1 MSTYSCVTFADED
14 CSDGIGISYCY
25 VFPFAEY
32 SAEFVQVSFTASAT
46 LGDDNL
52 RIFYQFSGSSTR
64 QQYPDIFANEPFPL
78 GADENPFIVR
88 ADNFEIRRIYD
99 DPCESPANPLDGTS
113 NLITEVQANDKPQGQ
128 TKLLLRAV
136 DYPNAAPFTYADAGV
151 SNFAVSSS
159 GLVTPP
165 TASEGIIKKLNYSI
179 GYTASINSYPT
190 SSTTNV
196 SRSVDVTVKVPNDP
210 EYTNARGLVS
220 GSEFT
225 IQLAAPTLN
234 TGSWSTS
241 VNSNNGHI
249 FGQILTGTTT
259 AALLTGFGKSGGG
272 TDTNT
277 VESFDGV
284 SWTNEAAYSFYTN
297 NYSDYAAVGTQTD
310 TTLYGGLDT
319 TNPFSGGG
327 TVLSSAHNFN
337 GTSWSTLSATMNKAK
352 AQYNAAGTTSDTLL
366 VAGGDLTG
374 ALNDVQEYNGT
385 TFSTT
390 TNYPDPTIYNT
401 AFGNSSTTTVSAGG
415 DPTGGSE
422 TDANYTFDGI
432 TWSANNDMVLGRS
445 NAAGF
450 GNSTDGIVAGGEGGS
465 NNTFAQNFN
474 GFSWGTVQS
483 VPFAPTQP
491 YQDPGG
497 AGTTSAGFYS
507 ISDGSPFPQYNRHYT
522 FS

>member
-1 MSTYSCVTFADED
+1 MSTYNCFTFEDED
-14 CSDGIGISYCY
+14 CSDGIGIGYCY
-25 VFPFAEY
+25 VFPFQEY
-32 SAEFVQVSFTASAT
+32 SAEYVQVAFTASAT
-46 LGDDNL
+46 LGEDWL
-52 RIFYQFSGSSTR
+52 RIYYQTPGR
-64 QQYPDIFANEPFPL
+64 ELRQYPDIYANSPFPL
-78 GADENPFIVR
+78 GADENPLIVR
-88 ADNFEIRRIYD
+88 TDNFEIRRIYAD
-99 DPCESPANPLDGTS
+99 ACESPANPLDGTEG
-113 NLITEVQANDKPQGQ
+113 LITVVQANDRPQGS
-128 TKLLLRAV
+128 TKLLLRVV
-136 DYPNAAPFTYADAGV
+136 DYPNAAEFTYGDAGV
-151 SNFAVSSS
+151 SGFAVSSS

-165 TASEGIIKKLNYSI
+165 TAAEGTIRRLDYSI

-196 SRSVDVTVKVPNDP
+196 SRSVDVTIKVPNNP
-210 EYTNARGLVS
+210 EYTNARRLVS

-225 IQLAAPTLN
+225 IQSAAPTLN
-234 TGSWSTS
+234 TGSWATS

-259 AALLTGFGKSGGG
+259 AALLTGFGKSG
-272 TDTNT
+272 TTETNT
-277 VESFDGV
+277 VESFNGV

-374 ALNDVQEYNGT
+374 ELNDVQEYNGT

-422 TDANYTFDGI
+422 TKANYTFDGI
-432 TWSANNDMVLGRS
+432 TWSANNDMVKGRS

-450 GNSTDGIVAGGEGGS
+450 GNSTDGIVAGGEGEGT
-465 NNTFAQNFN
+465 NKEAQNFN
-474 GFSWGTVQS
+474 GFTWGTVQS
-483 VPFAPTQP
+483 VPFSPTQP

-507 ISDGSPFPQYNRHYT
+507 ISDGSPFPQYNRHYI